1 MWKVTGEAKGQ
12 ATLEGNHD
20 NPVSNTHQADT
31 YQWRKTS
38 KGVGVGVGA
47 KTAKATVGKDNVSK
61 IICKSAVKLLKPC

>member
-1 MWKVTGEAKGQ
+1 MGVWKVLRETKGQ

-38 KGVGVGVGA
+38 KGVGAG
-47 KTAKATVGKDNVSK
+47 SWEQL
-61 IICKSAVKLLKPC
+61 KLLKLLQAKAKWAINDWPL

>member
-1 MWKVTGEAKGQ
+1 MWKATGEAKGQ

-38 KGVGVGVGA
+38 KGVGVGTG
-47 KTAKATVGKDNVSK
+47 GKNS
-61 IICKSAVKLLKPC
+61 

>member
-1 MWKVTGEAKGQ
+1 MGMWKVPGETKGQ

-38 KGVGVGVGA
+38 KAVGGRGLGA
-47 KTAKATVGKDNVSK
+47 IKTAKAMLQ
-61 IICKSAVKLLKPC
+61 VKAMWAIND